1 MNMNEQ
7 IASRLKAAREKKGIS
22 QKVLADRCG
31 WAQSRVG
38 NYESGARAIGLDD
51 AVSMARELG
60 ISPVELVFG
69 EEGQDLRR
77 LNEKQAHM
85 LDLFNQLPDK
95 EQDNMMQV
103 FSKVLRD
110 YDGLIDTYLLRR
122 DKSKDI

>member
-31 WAQSRVG
+31 WAQSRIG

-51 AVSMARELG
+51 AISMARELG
-60 ISPVELVFG
+60 ISAVELVFG
-69 EEGQDLRR
+69 DEGQSLRR
-77 LNEKQAHM
+77 LNEKQTHM
-85 LDLFNQLPDK
+85 LDLFDQLPDK
-95 EQDNMMQV
+95 EQDNMMQA
-103 FSKVLRD
+103 FSKVLKD
-110 YDGLIDTYLLRR
+110 NDEWVEKYILRR